1 MRAVC
6 PGSGR
11 PLLNRVPDC
20 PSGLPAPPTMPGMAY
35 DPRMNYDPA
44 RKLTDGDVQDL
55 KPDAW
60 YGDDGKLF
68 REFEFGTYQEGV
80 DFAVRVAAQ
89 AEERGHH
96 PDLHI
101 YFRKVRV
108 NFFTHDAGGVTQ
120 ADIDGARAVDTLLP
134 APDTQADQD

>member
-1 MRAVC
+1 
-6 PGSGR
+6 
-11 PLLNRVPDC
+11 
-20 PSGLPAPPTMPGMAY
+20 MPGMAY

-89 AEERGHH
+89 AEAAAGPGPTIYQSSRGG
-96 PDLHI
+96 
-101 YFRKVRV
+101 RSVR
-108 NFFTHDAGGVTQ
+108 
-120 ADIDGARAVDTLLP
+120 P
-134 APDTQADQD
+134 S

>member
-1 MRAVC
+1 M
-6 PGSGR
+6 
-11 PLLNRVPDC
+11 
-20 PSGLPAPPTMPGMAY
+20 GLP
-35 DPRMNYDPA
+35 
-44 RKLTDGDVQDL
+44 DG
-55 KPDAW
+55 W

-134 APDTQADQD
+134 APDTQAQAAQD